1 MFLNSTILLIYLC
14 WSQSISKM
22 SSPYGPKAA
31 SLYSCPCV
39 PISSNLSKSRA
50 ISIEQATL
58 YQILEWRRV
67 HPRTKNRSSAAG
79 VDLWWSANHRMKW
92 FRATRRSGFLFSPEG
107 EKTEMRGGPSL
118 KVKGGLVGFRRSL
131 KVKGGQVGFRKKQRA
146 SSPLANP
153 WVKAGSSPH
162 KKPQLRCWRRPLM
175 VRQPYSVAVWAPSRA
190 VGTSLVPWGE
200 KGLGKAVEPSLM
212 VKKDGLIL
220 EKT

>member
-39 PISSNLSKSRA
+39 PISSNPSKLRA
-50 ISIEQATL
+50 ISIKHLFVCPCGSINIEQASSIVCPCGL
-58 YQILEWRRV
+58 S
-67 HPRTKNRSSAAG
+67 RTKNCSSAAG

-92 FRATRRSGFLFSPEG
+92 FRATFLSPTRGTEG
-107 EKTEMRGGPSL
+107 GVKTIE
-118 KVKGGLVGFRRSL
+118 
-131 KVKGGQVGFRKKQRA
+131 
-146 SSPLANP
+146 
-153 WVKAGSSPH
+153 
-162 KKPQLRCWRRPLM
+162 
-175 VRQPYSVAVWAPSRA
+175 RA

-212 VKKDGLIL
+212 VKKDGMIL
-220 EKT
+220 EKA